1 MKRIRT
7 IAGMKAAGRRLK
19 AEGRTIGFVPTMGFL
34 HEGHLSLVRES
45 RRTAGA
51 TVVSIFVNPLQFSPS
66 EDFREYP
73 RDIARDA
80 RLLEKEGVDCLFLP
94 EACEMYPEGFQIA
107 VEVPQLAAALCGASR
122 PGHFRGVAT
131 VVLKLFNVI
140 RPDIAFFGQKDAQ
153 QAIILRRMAED
164 LNLDV
169 RLKVMPIVR
178 EADGLALSS
187 RNAYLSPGERQAALV
202 LSRALAEA
210 DRLFRGGEWRS
221 TIIINR
227 VRDIIEGEPR
237 ARVDYVEIVD
247 LGDLTRLKV
256 IDRGA
261 LVALAVYIGKTRLI
275 DNTILNT
282 RGKRK

>member
-7 IAGMKAAGRRLK
+7 IAGMKAAARRLK

-45 RRTAGA
+45 RRRAGA
-51 TVVSIFVNPLQFSPS
+51 TVVSIFVNPLQFGPS

-94 EACEMYPEGFQIA
+94 PAREMYPEGFQTT
-107 VEVPQLAAALCGASR
+107 VEVPRLAAALCGASR

-131 VVLKLFNVI
+131 VVLKLFNVV

-187 RNAYLSPGERQAALV
+187 RNAYLSPGERQSALA
-202 LSRALAEA
+202 LSRALSEA
-210 DRLFRGGEWRS
+210 DRLFRGGERRS

-237 ARVDYVEIVD
+237 ARVDYAEIVD
-247 LGDLTRLKV
+247 PGNLTPLKV
-256 IDRGA
+256 IDRDA

-275 DNTILNT
+275 DNTILDK
-282 RGKRK
+282 RGKRE